1 MEPRPL
7 NTKIVYV
14 NHLPEYCPVMT
25 SQGWGEWQGKSFQ
38 DLQLDQTQSRW
49 ASVFKEGLVLKNIE
63 EEILEENILES
74 N

>member
-25 SQGWGEWQGKSFQ
+25 LLDVRTVYNYEKEYRNNSVLILISHKKSNVYN
-38 DLQLDQTQSRW
+38 DLKS
-49 ASVFKEGLVLKNIE
+49 E
-63 EEILEENILES
+63 
-74 N
+74 